1 MTSPNQTSQIDSSS
15 SLLIFLIVYTE
26 SGSRALLFLY
36 VLHHK
41 TMFFKVPQ
49 RGSNI
54 AFQSRSTPLPIK
66 EIGIWKSG
74 GNDPRL
80 FQRSQ
85 GISLRY
91 ET

>member
-1 MTSPNQTSQIDSSS
+1 MTITQTKHPNRFLSP
-15 SLLIFLIVYTE
+15 LIFLIVYTE
-26 SGSRALLFLY
+26 SGSSTILSLIVLY
-36 VLHHK
+36 HK
-41 TMFFKVPQ
+41 TMLFKVPQ
-49 RGSNI
+49 RGNNI

-74 GNDPRL
+74 SNLPRL